1 MSWRDDAPTEK
12 QLTFI
17 EAIYKIVNQGL
28 STEKVPKFNG
38 TTKGEAFDYISKY
51 KELYDDEPQL
61 FLEDVIEDIGDH

>member
-17 EAIYKIVNQGL
+17 EAIYKTINQGL
-28 STEKVPKFNG
+28 SIEKIPKFKG
-38 TTKGEAFDYISKY
+38 TTKGEACDYISKY